1 MAKEKNLIV
10 TRTTRGV
17 SENIRLGDLGK
28 NELCRAIVQTNQE
41 NNKLKN
47 VLNNAYIT
55 YANHIAS
62 QDGMSK
68 DEWLEWLN
76 ESK

>member
-1 MAKEKNLIV
+1 MAKEKNYIV
-10 TRTTRGV
+10 TRTEHGK

-41 NNKLKN
+41 NTKLRN
-47 VLNNAYIT
+47 ALNQAYLT

-62 QDGMSK
+62 QDILSK
-68 DEWLEWLN
+68 EEWLKVIN